1 MTKVYIGIGSN
12 VEREKHIQQAL
23 VQLKT
28 LDDGVKLSKVYESD
42 AVGFKSEAFYNLVAE
57 LKTALNLKEF
67 SLALRKIEFHCGRD
81 SQAKKFEPRTIDLDI
96 LLFGDVVS
104 DSQPELPRSDI
115 YRYPFVIQPLYE
127 LCPELILPKD
137 GRTVRQVWLQAKDL
151 HFLKEVKPWF
161 DF

>member
-1 MTKVYIGIGSN
+1 MTHAYIGIGSN
-12 VEREKHIQQAL
+12 IERETYIQQA
-23 VQLKT
+23 VAQLQQ
-28 LDDGVKLSKVYESD
+28 LGSALRLSTVYESD

-57 LKTALNLKEF
+57 VKTTMNLKEF
-67 SLALRKIEFHCGRD
+67 SLALREIEFHCGRD
-81 SQAKKFEPRTIDLDI
+81 SQAQKFEARTIDLDI
-96 LLFGDVVS
+96 LLFGDEVS
-104 DSQPELPRSDI
+104 DSQPQLPRSDI

-127 LCPELILPKD
+127 LCPELILPND